1 MRRNLRQLSVHH
13 QVVGANSQDGYTL
26 TEMLVVIGIIC
37 LIAAVLTPGLLGQMG
52 RARAKA
58 AQLQLDTTAA
68 DVEQF
73 YSDVK
78 RYPTQEEG
86 LRALVREPA
95 NADGWQGPYLRDQR
109 SLLDPWNDPI
119 VYRLG
124 GDGRSFVVVSLG
136 ADGKPGGSGVNRDLQ
151 SPAAA
156 ASGAVPAP

>member
-1 MRRNLRQLSVHH
+1 MRRNFRQLTD
-13 QVVGANSQDGYTL
+13 ADRQDGYTL

-68 DVEQF
+68 NVEQF
-73 YSDVK
+73 YADVH

-86 LRALVREPA
+86 LQALIKEPA
-95 NADGWQGPYLRDQR
+95 GADGWSGPYTRDPR

-119 VYRLG
+119 VYKLAP
-124 GDGRSFVVVSLG
+124 DGRSFVVISLG
-136 ADGKPGGSGVNRDLQ
+136 ADGKPGGTGLNRDLQ
-151 SPAAA
+151 SPTSASPAAA
-156 ASGAVPAP
+156 APAAAAP